1 MNLTTKVGLVMLCLA
16 PLSYA
21 VAEGNTVAPPAP
33 TTPPAKSTPPSAPSH
48 PTTPPTTPAPAPT
61 GPEGEHH
68 HGTPPK
74 EALDAC
80 TSKHQGDACSFTGHK
95 GKQVDGQC
103 HAPEGDATKPLA
115 CAPKHKGPPKEA
127 IDACASK
134 ADGDACSFKNAE
146 GKEHSGTC
154 KAHHKDPG
162 KPLACMTKHH
172 KDKHEGKEG
181 KE

>member
-1 MNLTTKVGLVMLCLA
+1 MNLMLH
-16 PLSYA
+16 SYSYFQRW
-21 VAEGNTVAPPAP
+21 NTDAARNI
-33 TTPPAKSTPPSAPSH
+33 
-48 PTTPPTTPAPAPT
+48 T
-61 GPEGEHH
+61 GM
-68 HGTPPK
+68 T
-74 EALDAC
+74 
-80 TSKHQGDACSFTGHK
+80 FTAT
-95 GKQVDGQC
+95 QVDGQC